1 MWICVSPIGG
11 GNSVFGPFL
20 QAGTSHLDAIYSSIV
35 GICYWRSKEALV
47 IADICAYYFAQM
59 SMYRW
64 WGRMRSSQESRSDD
78 PLKETTIAALERVT
92 EPLINLIFDAGITV
106 QELCRL
112 VRETAVR
119 SAAARIARES
129 GRGSNSRV
137 AIMTGLPRAEV
148 ARILS
153 VNSVL
158 PSSHPVQ
165 HPARRV
171 LAAWYDDRRY
181 LGPGGEPAVLPIFG
195 KRKSFEQLVATHSG
209 GIPVRA
215 MLDQLAQINA
225 VEILVGQRVKAR
237 SRVPIFKG
245 MTSTAVANLGERTG
259 DLLRTLTSNLRAT
272 SDPLFEETALLSDVD
287 TGAVPLVRRQ
297 IAEQGAAFI
306 DGATSLLAR
315 SRINP
320 RRSNL
325 KGYPQCRVGV
335 TVYYFQDEI
344 TSDRSVNHAQRR
356 RKNLQRR

>member
-1 MWICVSPIGG
+1 
-11 GNSVFGPFL
+11 
-20 QAGTSHLDAIYSSIV
+20 
-35 GICYWRSKEALV
+35 
-47 IADICAYYFAQM
+47 
-59 SMYRW
+59 
-64 WGRMRSSQESRSDD
+64 MRSSRESRSDD
-78 PLKETTIAALERVT
+78 LLKKTTIAALERVV
-92 EPLINLIFDAGITV
+92 EPLISLIFDSGITV

-119 SAAARIARES
+119 SAAARVARES

-137 AIMTGLPRAEV
+137 AIMTGLARAEV

-153 VNSVL
+153 VNDVL
-158 PSSHPVQ
+158 PSSHLVQ

-171 LAAWYDDRRY
+171 LAAWYDNRRY
-181 LGPGGEPAVLPIFG
+181 LSAGGEPAVLPIFG
-195 KRKSFEQLVATHSG
+195 KRKSFEQLVAAHSG

-259 DLLRTLTSNLRAT
+259 DLLRTLTTNLRAT
-272 SDPLFEETALLSDVD
+272 SNPLFEETALLSDVD

-325 KGYPQCRVGV
+325 KGCPQCRVGV

-344 TSDRSVNHAQRR
+344 TSDNSVNNAQRR